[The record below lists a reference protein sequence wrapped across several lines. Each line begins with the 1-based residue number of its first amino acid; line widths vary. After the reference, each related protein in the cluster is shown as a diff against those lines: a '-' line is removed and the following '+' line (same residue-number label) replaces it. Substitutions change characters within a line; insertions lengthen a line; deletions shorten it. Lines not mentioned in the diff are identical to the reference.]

1 MKYLSLIVALLASP
15 AAFAQQMPPLL
26 EVGLLNPRIPC
37 IFKLAQ
43 HTPLYH
49 HLRDTLTSRPARRLH
64 PGNVVILASEA
75 GQYRPYW
82 LRVVRGDDTGT
93 SYSKDTAAYYLPAY
107 ALKGAQMTVI
117 SLKNA
122 PK

>member
-1 MKYLSLIVALLASP
+1 MRYLPFIVALLSSP
-15 AAFAQQMPPLL
+15 AAFAQQVPPLPDM
-26 EVGLLNPRIPC
+26 GLLNPRI
-37 IFKLAQ
+37 FRLAR

-49 HLRDTLTSRPARRLH
+49 HLRDTLVSRPARRLH

-93 SYSKDTAAYYLPAY
+93 SYSRDTAAYYLPAHV
-107 ALKGAQMTVI
+107 LKGAQMTVI
-117 SLKNA
+117 ALKNA